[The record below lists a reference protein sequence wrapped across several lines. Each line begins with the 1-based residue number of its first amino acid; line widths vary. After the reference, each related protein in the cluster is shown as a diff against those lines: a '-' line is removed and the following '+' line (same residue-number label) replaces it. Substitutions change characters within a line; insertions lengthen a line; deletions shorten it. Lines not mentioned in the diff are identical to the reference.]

1 MTSKNIV
8 VVGSCMIDFVSYAP
22 RLPQPGET
30 IHGTKFMTNF
40 GGKGANQCVAAAK
53 LGGRTILVARVGDDL
68 WGDQYIANLK
78 TEKVETKYIQKTAD
92 ATSGIAQITVSDTGD
107 NQIVVVAGANEY
119 LNVEDLDEARH
130 DISGAGVV
138 VLQLETSPE
147 VAIKA
152 LQLCRGISILNAA
165 PALDEYDRRLLTL
178 PTIFCVN
185 EIEASVFTGLPV
197 TTLAEAKLAAQ
208 DLIKKGC
215 NSVVLTL
222 GDKGA
227 LYLEKSSP
235 ESVYHTSPSVNCI
248 DSTGAGD
255 AFVGAFAFFLANYK
269 NLSIEKMIESAC
281 YIAADSVTRP
291 GTQKS
296 FSGREILEKCLKA
309 VFLTR

>member
-1 MTSKNIV
+1 M
-8 VVGSCMIDFVSYAP
+8 
-22 RLPQPGET
+22 
-30 IHGTKFMTNF
+30 
-40 GGKGANQCVAAAK
+40 
-53 LGGRTILVARVGDDL
+53 
-68 WGDQYIANLK
+68 
-78 TEKVETKYIQKTAD
+78 
-92 ATSGIAQITVSDTGD
+92 TGD
-107 NQIVVVAGANEY
+107 C
-119 LNVEDLDEARH
+119 
-130 DISGAGVV
+130 S
-138 VLQLETSPE
+138 
-147 VAIKA
+147 
-152 LQLCRGISILNAA
+152 LCRQFFASTKSK
-165 PALDEYDRRLLTL
+165 PAYSRAYRLLL
-178 PTIFCVN
+178 WRKNFDFLWSQNCN
-185 EIEASVFTGLPV
+185 KRKYFR
-197 TTLAEAKLAAQ
+197 EAKLAAQ